1 MSDIKQKTINGMAWS
16 VSERISLQVIQLL
29 ISIILARLLSP
40 SEFGLI
46 GMLAI
51 FTSIAQSV
59 LDSGFGSALIQKKDA
74 TQTDSSSI
82 FYFNLLIGIILAGIF
97 FLSAP
102 IIANFFQQP
111 ILKPI
116 TRVLSLNMIISSFSL
131 VQISILRKNMD
142 FKNHFIVSMI
152 AVLISG
158 FCGIVAAYQGLGV
171 WSLVIQAISYSLA
184 RAVSLWI
191 INSWRPIG
199 QFSFVSL
206 KSMFSFGSK
215 LLVAGLIETIFKNLY
230 QTLIGKF
237 YTPSDVGYYSRAS
250 TMETAATITTSMA
263 LGQVIFPA
271 FSPYQDDNL
280 KLKQVHDK
288 TIKMSMF
295 LHIPLM
301 VGLIIIAEPIFLILL
316 TDKWANSIPYFQL
329 LCMVGLLY
337 PIQVQNYN
345 LFRIKGRSDLILKFG
360 ITKHSLT
367 AIALALTYKHGIVAL
382 IIGQIVVAV
391 ISQVIASFVAG
402 RLIKYGLFDQFK
414 ALYPSVVVSIF
425 MGFGVYL
432 VGIFG
437 FESILLKLSI
447 QIIVG
452 ILIYYIINK
461 MIKSPELTEFVTIIQ
476 QLFDKLK
483 SKLKGILCKRP

>member
-1 MSDIKQKTINGMAWS
+1 MAWS

-29 ISIILARLLSP
+29 ISIILARLLGP

-158 FCGIVAAYQGLGV
+158 FCGIVAGFKGLGV

-184 RAVSLWI
+184 RAISLWI

-199 QFSFVSL
+199 HFSFESL

-301 VGLIIIAEPIFLILL
+301 IGLIIIAEPIFLFLL

-367 AIALALTYKHGIVAL
+367 AIALALTYKHGIVPL

-391 ISQVIASFVAG
+391 ISQVIASYVAG

-414 ALYPSVVVSIF
+414 ALFPSAVVSIF
-425 MGFGVYL
+425 MGFGVFL
-432 VGIFG
+432 VGKFS
-437 FESILLKLSI
+437 FESNLLKLSI

-461 MIKSPELTEFVTIIQ
+461 LVKSPELTEFASIIQ
-476 QLFDKLK
+476 HLFDNLT

>member
-1 MSDIKQKTINGMAWS
+1 MAWS
-16 VSERISLQVIQLL
+16 VTERISLQVLHMG

-40 SEFGLI
+40 SEFGLL

-82 FYFNLLIGIILAGIF
+82 FYFNLFIGIILAGIF
-97 FLSAP
+97 FFSAP
-102 IIANFFQQP
+102 LISNFYQQP
-111 ILKPI
+111 ILVPL
-116 TRVLSLNMIISSFSL
+116 TRVLSLNMIINAFSL
-131 VQISILRKNMD
+131 VQLSMLRKNLE
-142 FKNHFIVSMI
+142 FKNSFIVSMI

-158 FCGIVAAYQGLGV
+158 IFSITAAYRGLGV
-171 WSLVIQAISYSLA
+171 WSLVIQNLSHSLA
-184 RAVSLWI
+184 QAGSLWL
-191 INSWRPIG
+191 INNWRPIG
-199 QFSFVSL
+199 HFSFASL

-230 QTLIGKF
+230 QTLIGKG
-237 YTPSDVGYYSRAS
+237 YSPSDVGYYSRAS
-250 TMETAATITTSMA
+250 TMETAATVTTSMA

-271 FSPYQDDNL
+271 FSPYQDDNQT
-280 KLKQVHDK
+280 LKQVHGK

-295 LHIPLM
+295 LHIPFM
-301 VGLIIIAEPIFLILL
+301 IGLIAIAEPLFLFLL

-329 LCMVGLLY
+329 LCVVGLVY

-360 ITKHSLT
+360 IAKHILI
-367 AIALALTYKHGIVAL
+367 AAALAITYRHSILAL
-382 IIGQIVVAV
+382 IYGQIVVAV
-391 ISQVIASFVAG
+391 VSQIIASYVAG
-402 RLIKYGLFDQFK
+402 RLINYTLLDQLKALLPSTSVSLIMGAGLF
-414 ALYPSVVVSIF
+414 L
-425 MGFGVYL
+425 MGKINFGNN
-432 VGIFG
+432 
-437 FESILLKLSI
+437 LLEFSS

-461 MIKSPELTEFVTIIQ
+461 LFRSQELEEFISILVNLWKNFYAT
-476 QLFDKLK
+476 
-483 SKLKGILCKRP
+483 LKGKL